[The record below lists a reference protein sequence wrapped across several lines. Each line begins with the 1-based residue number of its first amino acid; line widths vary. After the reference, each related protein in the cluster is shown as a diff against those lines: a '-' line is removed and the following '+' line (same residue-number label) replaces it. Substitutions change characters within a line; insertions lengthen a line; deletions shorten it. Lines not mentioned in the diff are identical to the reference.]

1 MFDQIPSLA
10 KKEPYLAFFTVIFK
24 KKNYKKSVLFN

>member
-24 KKNYKKSVLFN
+24 KNYKKSVLFN